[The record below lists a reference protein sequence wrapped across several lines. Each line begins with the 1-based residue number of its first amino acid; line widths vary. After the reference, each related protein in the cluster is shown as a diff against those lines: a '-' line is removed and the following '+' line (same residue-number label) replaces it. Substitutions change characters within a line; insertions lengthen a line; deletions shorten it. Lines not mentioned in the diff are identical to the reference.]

1 MLYFNTHIVYK
12 NVNSTP
18 AFSSLLSDVN
28 PYCNKSGVQITEIT
42 WDVVANRTY
51 SYEIRVK
58 TTGKVE
64 GKCTFPISL
73 FL

>member
-1 MLYFNTHIVYK
+1 MSL
-12 NVNSTP
+12 NSIP
-18 AFSSLLSDVN
+18 AFSLFLSDVN
-28 PYCNKSGVQITEIT
+28 PYCNKSGVQVTEIT
-42 WDVVANRTY
+42 WDVVASRRY

-58 TTGKVE
+58 GLATENDK